1 MANETRRIAPPIFS
15 IRGQQVILD
24 SDLAALFGVPT
35 HRLNEQISRNSDRF
49 PEDFAFV
56 LNPLETASLI
66 SQIAISKKGRGGRR
80 KPPRVLTEHGVIM
93 AANVLKSPRAAA
105 MSIEVVR
112 AFIRLRRAMAST
124 RSIRKKVAQLES
136 AVNTRLEKHDADIS
150 RLFKTVEALLNSEE
164 HPAEASEVKRMGFV
178 P

>member
-1 MANETRRIAPPIFS
+1 MANEARRLAPPIFS

-35 HRLNEQISRNSDRF
+35 HRLNEQIRRNQERF

-56 LNPLETASLI
+56 LNPAEAASLI

-80 KPPRVLTEHGVIM
+80 TSPLVLTEHGVVM
-93 AANVLKSPRAAA
+93 VANVLKSPRAAA

-112 AFIRLRRAMAST
+112 AFIRLRRAMSST
-124 RSIRKKVAQLES
+124 RSLRKKVAQLEV
-136 AVNTRLEKHDADIS
+136 AVKSRLEKHDAAIS
-150 RLFKTVEALLNSEE
+150 LLFKTVEALLNGEE
-164 HPAEASEVKRMGFV
+164 LPSGAGDVKHIGFV